1 MKITNKD
8 IIWSY
13 SSQIFQMGASLFILP
28 IILKKL
34 SSDEVGIWYIFMSFS
49 AMINLLD
56 FGLSP
61 TFSRNISYIF
71 SGAKNLSAEGISSEI
86 SKEIDYFLLKNT
98 INSVKKI
105 YMYISL
111 TVIIIF
117 GTLGSIYI
125 KSLIQG
131 NENLNLDVIMYAW
144 IIYIFSLAFN
154 FYYYYF
160 TPMLLGR
167 GLIKESHKT
176 IVFTKI
182 GYLGIAYILIQFNYG
197 LLGIAV
203 ANLVSSFIN
212 RVSSYKYFYDKKI
225 KKKLEKIKCDK
236 KEEKKIT
243 KIILK
248 NSSKLGTV
256 SIGAFLINKSSIL
269 IISKYVDLKIVAN
282 YGITLQIISLLTTI
296 SSVLFNTYLPIIS
309 YLRIQSKKIEIKE
322 IFSKVICINYF
333 IYLSGSL
340 FLLNFGN
347 KILEILKSNTLLL
360 DNKYLIILLSIYF
373 LEMNH
378 SIAATLI
385 TTKNTV
391 PFLKPALISGIII
404 VILILLS
411 LNFTN
416 LGLYGVILSQGLV
429 QLAYNNWKW
438 PVEVSKDLDMNY
450 LKILKNGLSLILYRR
465 KNGE

>member
-111 TVIIIF
+111 IVIIIF

-125 KSLIQG
+125 KSLIRG
-131 NENLNLDVIMYAW
+131 NENLNLNVIMYAW

-167 GLIKESHKT
+167 SLIKESHKT
-176 IVFTKI
+176 IVFTKM
-182 GYLGIAYILIQFNYG
+182 GYLGISYILIQFNYG

-212 RVSSYKYFYDKKI
+212 RVFSYKYFYDKKI
-225 KKKLEKIKCDK
+225 KKKLEKIKRDK

-248 NSSKLGTV
+248 NSSKLGAV
-256 SIGAFLINKSSIL
+256 SIGAFLINKSSLL
-269 IISKYVDLKIVAN
+269 ITSKYVDLKMIAN
-282 YGITLQIISLLTTI
+282 YGITLQVISLLTTI
-296 SSVLFNTYLPIIS
+296 SSVLFNTYLPIIN
-309 YLRIQSKKIEIKE
+309 YLRIHSKKIEIKE

-360 DNKYLIILLSIYF
+360 DNKYLILLLSIYF

-391 PFLKPALISGIII
+391 PFLKPALISGIMI

-438 PVEVSKDLDMNY
+438 PVEVSKDLDINY
-450 LKILKNGLSLILYRR
+450 LKILKNGFNLILYRR

>member
-13 SSQIFQMGASLFILP
+13 LSQIFQIGASIFILP
-28 IILKKL
+28 ILLKKL

-71 SGAKNLSAEGISSEI
+71 SGAKNLSAEGIELEI
-86 SKEIDYFLLKNT
+86 SKEVDYFLLKNT

-111 TVIIIF
+111 TIMIIF
-117 GTLGSIYI
+117 GTGGSLYI
-125 KSLIQG
+125 KTLIQG
-131 NENLNLDVIMYAW
+131 NKNLDFNIIMFAW
-144 IIYIFSLAFN
+144 YIYIFSLAFN

-182 GYLGIAYILIQFNYG
+182 GYLCIAYFLIQFNYG
-197 LLGIAV
+197 LLGIAI

-212 RVSSYKYFYDKKI
+212 RISSYKYFYDEKI
-225 KKKLEKIKCDK
+225 KKNMEKIKSDK
-236 KEEKKIT
+236 KEEKRIT

-269 IISKYVDLKIVAN
+269 IVSKYVDLKTIAN
-282 YGITLQIISLLTTI
+282 YGITLQVISLLATV
-296 SSVLFNTYLPIIS
+296 SSVLFNTYLPIIN
-309 YLRIQSKKIEIKE
+309 YLRIQKKKIKIKE
-322 IFSKVICINYF
+322 IFSKAIFINYI
-333 IYLSGSL
+333 IYLIGSL
-340 FLLNFGN
+340 FLFSFGN

-360 DNKYLIILLSIYF
+360 DNKYLILLLIIYF

-391 PFLKPALISGIII
+391 PFLKPALISGVII
-404 VILILLS
+404 VILMLLS

-438 PVEVSKDLDMNY
+438 PMEVSKDLSINY
-450 LKILKNGLSLILYRR
+450 LEILKSGFSLILYRR